1 MSASPT
7 VSPAASRTASPAKR
21 TASEDSPVPLKKAK
35 TNAKTTAKPNH
46 AHVIYVLDR
55 SGSMNQFG
63 EEGYT
68 SIQSAIQELPEQ
80 RGEDCR
86 ISIFTFDHEYKQIAN
101 NALAKEYT
109 LPEDAIKPRGM
120 TALRDALREAIEFAG
135 TAEGNKFMVV
145 FTDGQDNSSKTTHEQ
160 LKAILDNTDVDISWL
175 AAAEADMSDAIS
187 LGINAKDVIKV
198 GASGDN
204 MTQAMRIS
212 SLKSEDGFSQYQRQV
227 SVR

>member
-1 MSASPT
+1 
-7 VSPAASRTASPAKR
+7 
-21 TASEDSPVPLKKAK
+21 VPLKK
-35 TNAKTTAKPNH
+35 AKPNH

-68 SIQSAIQELPEQ
+68 SIQNTIKELPEQ

-86 ISIFTFDHEYKQIAN
+86 ISIFAFDHEYKQIAN

-135 TAEGNKFMVV
+135 TAEGEKFMVV
-145 FTDGQDNSSKTTHEQ
+145 FTDGQDNSSKTSPEQ
-160 LKAILDNTDVDISWL
+160 IKNMLRALDNVDISWL
-175 AAAEADMSDAIS
+175 AAAEADMSTAEYI
-187 LGINAKDVIKV
+187 GIDAKDVMKV
-198 GASGDN
+198 GCTGDN
-204 MTQAMRIS
+204 MTQAMRS
-212 SLKSEDGFSQYQRQV
+212 SSCKTPLGFTQAQRQS